1 MLSNLKRSL
10 RRKNRVASQIKSSAK
25 RPRLS
30 VFRSN
35 KYVYVQLIDDESGK
49 TVASFD
55 DKKITV
61 AKSKNKTTKTVS
73 SQNVGKLIG
82 EEILKKGYKDIVF
95 DRNGYRY
102 HGRVKAVAVGLRE
115 AGLNF

>member
-1 MLSNLKRSL
+1 MASNLSKYL
-10 RRKNRVASQIKSSAK
+10 KRKNRVKAQIKSSAK

-35 KYVYVQLIDDESGK
+35 KHIYVQLIDDVSGK
-49 TVASFD
+49 TVASLD
-55 DKKITV
+55 DSKIIV
-61 AKSKNKTTKTVS
+61 GKSKAKITKTVS
-73 SQNVGKLIG
+73 AHNVGKVMG

-102 HGRVKAVAVGLRE
+102 HGRVKAVAVGLRK

>member
-1 MLSNLKRSL
+1 MLANLKRNL
-10 RRKNRVASQIKSSAK
+10 KRKNRVKAQIKSSVK

-35 KYVYVQLIDDESGK
+35 RHIYVQLIDDISGQ
-49 TVASFD
+49 TVVSWND
-55 DKKITV
+55 SKIV
-61 AKSKNKTTKTVS
+61 AGKNKNKITKTVS
-73 SQNVGKLIG
+73 AQSVGKAMG

-102 HGRVKAVAVGLRE
+102 HGRVKAVATGLRE